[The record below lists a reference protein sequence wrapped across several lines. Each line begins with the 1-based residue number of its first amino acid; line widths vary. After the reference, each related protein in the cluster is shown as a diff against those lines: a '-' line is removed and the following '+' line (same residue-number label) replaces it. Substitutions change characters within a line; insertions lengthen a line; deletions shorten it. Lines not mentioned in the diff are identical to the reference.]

1 MLSLS
6 QIACLCGCGVMLPLS
21 WIAYT
26 HMNMVK
32 CFFLLWMACPI
43 LVWCNALFKLDSF
56 YHLHMDMGEMLDG

>member
-26 HMNMVK
+26 HMNNEYGEMLFFTLDSLPNIDMVK
-32 CFFLLWMACPI
+32 CFL
-43 LVWCNALFKLDSF
+43 
-56 YHLHMDMGEMLDG
+56 